1 MKIGLLAYHSA
12 CNFGATLQLLSTYM
26 YLHNRGHEPIVIN
39 WIAPDL
45 EDMYRR
51 STPVAQ
57 YNKQEEVRKV
67 IWRETSLCRTT
78 EDVAHTIDAEQLD
91 AVIIGSDA
99 VAQHHPLLERISF
112 PCRTVVGVRGFTTDT
127 QFPNPFWAT
136 WLPLLKRP
144 IPVAAMSVSNQDS
157 AYKLFPK
164 SVKQGMTACV
174 QRYSYIS
181 VRDDWTQQM
190 YAYLTNGQCVP
201 PVTPDPVFAFN
212 QNASSL
218 LPTKQEILK
227 RYNLPNAYLLLS
239 FLPSKRPSVSQEW
252 LNNFA
257 CQTAEAGKTCV
268 LLPFSQKPS
277 YGTLP
282 HSIPLPL
289 SPIDW
294 YALIKYSSGYVGNN
308 MHPIVV
314 SLHNQVP
321 FFSFDTYGTPH
332 LNGLYVNECSS
343 KIKHILSA
351 AGFLDYRV
359 ASISRRF
366 TPPSVNMVLQKLNDF
381 DTVSCKTFADQYL
394 NSYNQMMNELLK
406 AISQ

>member
-1 MKIGLLAYHSA
+1 MRIGLLAYHSA

-26 YLHNRGHEPIVIN
+26 YLRNVGHEPLVIN
-39 WIAPDL
+39 WIASDL
-45 EDMYRR
+45 EEMYRR
-51 STPVAQ
+51 STPTVQ
-57 YNKQEEVRKV
+57 YSKQEEVRKT
-67 IWRETSLCRTT
+67 IWQETSLCRTT
-78 EDVAHTIDAEQLD
+78 EDVARTIDAKQLD
-91 AVIIGSDA
+91 AIIIGSDA

-112 PCRTVVGVRGFTTDT
+112 PCRTVIGVRGFTTDT

-136 WLPLLKRP
+136 WLPLLKKP
-144 IPVAAMSVSNQDS
+144 IPVAVMSVSNQDS
-157 AYKLFPK
+157 AFRLFPK
-164 SVKQGMTACV
+164 SIKQGMAACV
-174 QRYSYIS
+174 ERYSYIS

-190 YAYLTNGQCVP
+190 YAYLTKGQCVP

-212 QNASSL
+212 QNAALL
-218 LPTKQEILK
+218 LPTKQDIME
-227 RYNLPNAYLLLS
+227 RYNLPDDYLLLS

-252 LNNFA
+252 LNDFA
-257 CQTAEAGKTCV
+257 CRAAETGRTCV

-277 YGTLP
+277 FGTLS

-308 MHPIVV
+308 MHPVVV

-332 LNGLYVNECSS
+332 LNGLYVNESSS
-343 KIKHILSA
+343 KIRHLLSA
-351 AGFLDYRV
+351 AGFLDNRV
-359 ASISRRF
+359 ASVSRNF
-366 TPPSVNMVLQKLNDF
+366 TPPSAKMVLQKLNNF
-381 DTVSCKTFADQYL
+381 DAVSCKTFADEYL
-394 NSYNQMMNELLK
+394 NRYNQMMDELLK